1 MAMTSKLVQD
11 SPFEK
16 EEIEKINP
24 ENRKDYYRMMLRK
37 ILDQNPRG
45 VSIPQI
51 VQLTGLDKKTVRSH
65 LEFLVAVRDAYKWE
79 YGPRSIVYYP
89 NGRLAHPIIDAPVEI
104 GGRFYTFR
112 VMEGDFGTLVHIQ
125 EKICES
131 GNVLT
136 TAGGIV
142 VHKEGLSKFIE
153 ELTGI
158 EEEI

>member
-1 MAMTSKLVQD
+1 MSMTSKLNLD
-11 SPFEK
+11 NPFEK

-24 ENRKDYYRMMLRK
+24 ESRRDHYRMLLRK
-37 ILDQNPRG
+37 ILDQNPKG

-51 VQLTGLDKKTVRSH
+51 VELTGLDKKTVRAH

-79 YGPRSIVYYP
+79 YGPRSIVYFP

-104 GGRFYTFR
+104 AGRFYTFR
-112 VMEGDFGTLVHIQ
+112 VMEGDFGMLIHIQ
-125 EKICES
+125 EKLCE

-142 VHKEGLSKFIE
+142 IHKDGLSKFIE
-153 ELTGI
+153 ELSRI
-158 EEEI
+158 REEI